1 MAPNGSVRVRLLAPL
16 QLDRLGDLPEHDPD
30 HGHRLAGD
38 EVLVVERGTLTVPLR
53 QELVL
58 ARLALRRSPTLIG
71 GAPDRAPSGAQE
83 HLQVRVQSATGSD
96 LTRATGVWL
105 ASCLLRGFESRMRL
119 LPSRRKAKSRSV
131 ERFFRSIESLVCS
144 RTTLPGTPLGI
155 VRGTV
160 RIGA

>member
-1 MAPNGSVRVRLLAPL
+1 MAANGSVRVRLLAPL

-83 HLQVRVQSATGSD
+83 QPAGAGSI
-96 LTRATGVWL
+96 RYRERSHSRYRSL
-105 ASCLLRGFESRMRL
+105 ACL
-119 LPSRRKAKSRSV
+119 LPSPR
-131 ERFFRSIESLVCS
+131 
-144 RTTLPGTPLGI
+144 
-155 VRGTV
+155 V
-160 RIGA
+160 RIPYAPFTF